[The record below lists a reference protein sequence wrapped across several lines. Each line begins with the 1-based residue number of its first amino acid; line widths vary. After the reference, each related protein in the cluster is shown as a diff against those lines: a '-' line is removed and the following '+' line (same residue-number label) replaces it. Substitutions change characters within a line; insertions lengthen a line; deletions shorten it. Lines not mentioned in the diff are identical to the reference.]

1 MQPTLPTTAMSAE
14 MGKDVEDDVSTY
26 LRTAGDGGI
35 EEKEAWIT
43 DGWHRYKITMVRHLV
58 VVYLPAASADT
69 DTCNI
74 RSS

>member
-35 EEKEAWIT
+35 EEKEA
-43 DGWHRYKITMVRHLV
+43 
-58 VVYLPAASADT
+58 
-69 DTCNI
+69 
-74 RSS
+74 